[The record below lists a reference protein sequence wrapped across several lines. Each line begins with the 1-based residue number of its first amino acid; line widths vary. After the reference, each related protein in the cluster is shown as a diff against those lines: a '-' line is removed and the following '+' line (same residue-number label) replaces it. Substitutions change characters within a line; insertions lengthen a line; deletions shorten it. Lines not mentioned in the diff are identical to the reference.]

1 MDDAGLYMCQ
11 INTDPMRAQ
20 SAWLRVK
27 IPPDIDMERTSG
39 EHDIAVDDDHDTVVE
54 DNNDNDDDYQV
65 TSPAE
70 STRTRR
76 D

>member
-39 EHDIAVDDDHDTVVE
+39 DHDTVVD
-54 DNNDNDDDYQV
+54 DNADDDDHDDDCQV

-70 STRTRR
+70 STRTRP

>member
-39 EHDIAVDDDHDTVVE
+39 DHDTVVDDDHDTVA
-54 DNNDNDDDYQV
+54 DDDDDDDDDYQV
-65 TSPAE
+65 TSQAE